1 MLIGY
6 MRVSTFEQ
14 NTNRQLAGLELEK
27 VFIDKISGAKADRP
41 QLNEMISFVREGDTV
56 IIHSLDRLARDLMLS
71 LEIIKKLNDKKVIV
85 KFFKENL
92 TFDSL
97 SNNPMDVLILH
108 IFGAIAQF
116 QRAAIREAQ
125 REGIEARKKN
135 DANKGRA
142 KKLEQDQLNQV
153 KNLMLKK
160 NSDLTSFENIKY
172 KDIAK
177 ELNISPVT
185 LWRYRKELKSSGDIS
200 RPKQSKRKKRNH

>member
-142 KKLEQDQLNQV
+142 KKLEQDQLNEV

>member
-1 MLIGY
+1 MIIGY

-14 NTNRQLAGLELEK
+14 NTNRQLADLELDK
-27 VFIDKISGAKADRP
+27 VYIDKISGAKADRP
-41 QLNEMISFVREGDTV
+41 QLNEMIEFVREGDTV
-56 IIHSLDRLARDLMLS
+56 FIHSLDRLARDLMLS
-71 LEIIKKLNDKKVIV
+71 LQIIKKLNDKKVIV
-85 KFFKENL
+85 KFYKENL

-135 DANKGRA
+135 AENKGRA
-142 KKLEQDQLNQV
+142 KKLEQDELSKV
-153 KNLMLKK
+153 KEIMIEKQT
-160 NSDLTSFENIKY
+160 DLTSFEKVKY

-177 ELNISPVT
+177 KLNISTVT
-185 LWRYRKELKSSGDIS
+185 LWRYRKELESSGDIS
-200 RPKQSKRKKRNH
+200 RPKKTKRKDRKE